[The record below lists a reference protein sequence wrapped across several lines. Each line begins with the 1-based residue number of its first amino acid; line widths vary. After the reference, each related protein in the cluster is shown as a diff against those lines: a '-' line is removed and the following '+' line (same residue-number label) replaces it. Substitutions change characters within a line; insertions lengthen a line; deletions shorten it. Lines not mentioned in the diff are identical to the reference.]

1 MGQTD
6 DSSIMV
12 IGNNAHFCYL
22 MRRYIRKSK
31 YQILFSTL
39 GDEALIL
46 AQREKPDAIILE
58 AIGSETLS
66 WRILHALKG
75 NPETQAIPVVLCSWH
90 DETKH
95 GIQEGANVCLCMPI
109 LFDDFQAA
117 LTQIGVI
124 KPHAK
129 EISP

>member
-1 MGQTD
+1 MGQTG

-12 IGNNAHFCYL
+12 IGNDAHFCYL
-22 MRRYIRKSK
+22 MRRYIRKSM

-39 GDEALIL
+39 GEDAFIL
-46 AQREKPDAIILE
+46 AKREKPE
-58 AIGSETLS
+58 AIVLEVDHPGTTS
-66 WRILHALKG
+66 WQILHALKG
-75 NPETQAIPVVLCSWH
+75 NAETKSIPVVLCSWH

-95 GIQEGANVCLCMPI
+95 GLQDGADACLRMPI
-109 LFDDFQAA
+109 LYDDFLAA

-124 KPHAK
+124 KPRAK

>member
-6 DSSIMV
+6 DSCIMV

-31 YQILFSTL
+31 FQILFSTL

-46 AQREKPDAIILE
+46 AQREKPDAIVLE
-58 AIGSETLS
+58 AIGSESLS
-66 WRILHALKG
+66 WQLLRALKRH
-75 NPETQAIPVVLCSWH
+75 PETQTIPVVLCSWH

-95 GIQEGANVCLCMPI
+95 GNQEGASVCLRMPI
-109 LFDDFQAA
+109 LYADFEAA
-117 LTQIGVI
+117 LKATLT
-124 KPHAK
+124 KDK
-129 EISP
+129 NEKDS